1 MEVVRAAGVRNQV
14 RHLGVSDDLRL
25 LVELELAG
33 SDVGA
38 CGGGEPSPAGSG
50 GGDNVWPVMSN
61 LDISVSS
68 GSTFFMPRLKSGRA
82 TRTI

>member
-1 MEVVRAAGVRNQV
+1 MRNQV

-50 GGDNVWPVMSN
+50 EPSPAGSGGGDNVWPVMSN
-61 LDISVSS
+61 LDMSVSS
-68 GSTFFMPRLKSGRA
+68 GSTFFMAQAR
-82 TRTI
+82 